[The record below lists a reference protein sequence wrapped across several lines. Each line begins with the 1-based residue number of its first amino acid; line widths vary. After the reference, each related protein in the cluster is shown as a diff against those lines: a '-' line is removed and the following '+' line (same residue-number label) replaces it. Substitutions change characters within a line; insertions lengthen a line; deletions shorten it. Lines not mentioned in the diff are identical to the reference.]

1 MDREKILND
10 IKNIISEVTEIEV
23 EQIDENKDLFDE
35 LEIDSLDMENIIIL
49 IEDKYNIDIPNEKYE
64 NIYTISDIVDF
75 ILRND

>member
-49 IEDKYNIDIPNEKYE
+49 IEDKYNIDTPNDKYE